1 MVRFRFLSL
10 FFGSAVFCAA
20 ALLFGAANAQIE
32 QRRIQSRT
40 LDIQNQVLRL
50 PEAEITPGLID
61 FENVEGPQSGV
72 GVALTT
78 QYRESHGVSFGRG
91 ASVHYCARSTDDVM
105 ASLCAYQSAASG
117 RRAAVHDVRAG
128 GPAMVM
134 TFDRPVEAITMRINP
149 TGGVM
154 DEAFIARVSG
164 FDADG
169 KEIVQEDTQFNWYQD
184 AFAWPTSVGF
194 KTDGAEIARATV
206 QLLRVSVNNRPV
218 RYLIDDLPLGYTPER
233 TLPPV
238 AAALAEETAP
248 PRSDARVVQ
257 SARQGSFR
265 DELRIYPVATRKR
278 AAIDWDAVDAAMAEQ
293 NALGLAAASYQGQ
306 GFVDAAELPVLLP
319 STADAGSL
327 IVVGNADSYTAH
339 FTTGGRAY
347 SLYGSRLLT
356 VMRPAQGAVADQT
369 NLTLMR
375 TDEALI
381 GSFVL
386 YGASYSLTRHCID
399 ESAADDSAC
408 HDADSMGD
416 VAASLVV
423 VVGDAGRGR
432 P

>member
-1 MVRFRFLSL
+1 MARFRSVSLALAGTGFSLSL
-10 FFGSAVFCAA
+10 LLSSHTAA
-20 ALLFGAANAQIE
+20 QTE
-32 QRRIQSRT
+32 QRRILPRI
-40 LDIQNQVLRL
+40 LDLAEQVLVA
-50 PEAEITPGLID
+50 PEAEITPGVID
-61 FENVEGPQSGV
+61 FENVEGPQSGA
-72 GVALTT
+72 GIALTD

-91 ASVHYCARSTDDVM
+91 DSVHYCVRSTDDVM
-105 ASLCAYQSAASG
+105 ASFCPYQSAASG
-117 RRAAVHDVRAG
+117 SRVAAHDVRAG

-134 TFDRPVEAITMRINP
+134 TFDRPVEAISMRINP

-164 FDADG
+164 FDANG
-169 KEIVQEDTQFNWYQD
+169 EEIAREDTQFNWYQD
-184 AFAWPTSVGF
+184 AFAWPTSAGF
-194 KTDGAEIARATV
+194 KTDGAEITRATV

-218 RYLIDDLPLGYTPER
+218 RFLIDDLQLGYTPER
-233 TLPPV
+233 RLPPV

-278 AAIDWDAVDAAMAEQ
+278 AAIDWDAVDAVLAEQ
-293 NALGLAAASYQGQ
+293 NALGLAAAPYQGAR
-306 GFVDAAELPVLLP
+306 FVNSAELPILLP
-319 STADAGSL
+319 SAADAGSV

-356 VMRPAQGAVADQT
+356 VMRPAQGAEADET

-386 YGASYSLTRHCID
+386 YGASYSLTRHCIN
-399 ESAADDSAC
+399 ESVEDDPAC
-408 HDADSMGD
+408 HNANEMGD

-423 VVGDAGRGR
+423 VVGDTGRGR